1 MSSHIPLTKVLLVT
15 LCVLA
20 LFKVEAVSGT
30 PSPLRNKDRERAEKI
45 IEKLHRLANLTSAA
59 PDYRTYRKTV
69 AKLYPG
75 LFIDVSALPDGDLKT
90 DLSTAAFLYEEVYY
104 TWFTSGSSPINCA
117 GQVRALY
124 QSLCRTSQSY
134 TRAQFLWAKARL
146 HTGWAEA
153 VVRFQ
158 SGVRDAGTMSALSRM
173 EAERAIDL
181 KLACRAVAILKGL
194 DEKVISYSTLGEF
207 EQQGVIGKISFES
220 FFEDYMSVAGVVDA
234 ILASLP
240 RNVVYYQLQNAR
252 NSYHNGL
259 FWWEKTYRRAKVTI
273 SANSLAASDPLK
285 TLGMQPEAVNYTVI
299 CNWRGGR
306 KYIEK
311 AEKEIERARNSN

>member
-1 MSSHIPLTKVLLVT
+1 MSSHIPLTKVLLIS

-30 PSPLRNKDRERAEKI
+30 PSPLRNKDLKKAEKI
-45 IEKLHRLANLTSAA
+45 IEKLHRLANLTTAA
-59 PDYRTYRKTV
+59 PDCRTYRKMV

-75 LFIDVSALPDGDLKT
+75 LFIDISALRDSDLKT

-104 TWFTSGSSPINCA
+104 TWFTSGGSPINCT
-117 GQVRALY
+117 GQMRELY
-124 QSLCRTSQSY
+124 QRLCLTNQSH

-153 VVRFQ
+153 IIRFQ
-158 SGVRDAGTMSALSRM
+158 SGDRDTETMSALSRI
-173 EAERAIDL
+173 EVERAIDL
-181 KLACRAVAILKGL
+181 KLAYRAVVILKGL
-194 DEKVISYSTLGEF
+194 EEKVISYSTLDEF
-207 EQQGVIGKISFES
+207 EQQGAIAKISFET
-220 FFEDYMSVAGVVDA
+220 FFKDYMRATSIVDA

-240 RNVVYYQLQNAR
+240 RSVIYYQLQNAR

-259 FWWEKTYRRAKVTI
+259 FWWEKTYRRAEATI
-273 SANSLAASDPLK
+273 SANSLAESDPLK
-285 TLGMQPEAVNYTVI
+285 TLRMQPRVVNYTVI
-299 CNWRGGR
+299 CNWRDGR

-311 AEKEIERARNSN
+311 AETEIQRARNSN